1 MAYFDIQVT
10 TPRKVFL
17 LFYKDISQSRTER
30 NYYVHVI
37 ALSVHKTVSPRSHCL
52 PGDKPEH
59 VDRSQ
64 PRLAVGTL
72 QTIVDS
78 TDCKYILE
86 YIQWVE
92 REIKVR
98 EREIGMIGMDR

>member
-1 MAYFDIQVT
+1 MHDLWRIPTILYCSCYSFIC
-10 TPRKVFL
+10 
-17 LFYKDISQSRTER
+17 
-30 NYYVHVI
+30 
-37 ALSVHKTVSPRSHCL
+37 SVHKTISLRPHNL
-52 PGDKPEH
+52 PGDKAEH

-78 TDCKYILE
+78 TDCKYVLE

-92 REIKVR
+92 REIKER